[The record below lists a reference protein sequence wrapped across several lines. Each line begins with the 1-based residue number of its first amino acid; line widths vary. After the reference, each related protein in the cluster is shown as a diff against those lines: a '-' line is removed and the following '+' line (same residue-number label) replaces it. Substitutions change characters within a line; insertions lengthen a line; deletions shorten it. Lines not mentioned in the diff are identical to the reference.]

1 MKRIKKH
8 AKVQNESKETNN
20 IEQLAYII
28 NSVDGSEPSLESK
41 KIIHSYTNGE
51 IDYETAKEAI
61 LASLRK

>member
-1 MKRIKKH
+1 MNHK
-8 AKVQNESKETNN
+8 AQNKSKETNN

-28 NSVDGSEPSLESK
+28 NSVDGSEPSLEVK

-61 LASLRK
+61 LKIAKK